1 MSYPAPPPAEQPPA
15 ERGSAA
21 GRVDAGGFFSDLF
34 DIRFT
39 RFVSLRL
46 ISIVYVLILAAVS
59 LFALVVVFAGFAQG
73 AAAGLLALV
82 AAALGWLIYV
92 VLARVA
98 LEAFA
103 VLFRIHD
110 DTSRMAVAL
119 GAPGGSA
126 AGGAAAGGAAAGGA
140 AAGAAAA
147 GGAASR
153 PPAPPSATTQVQQYP
168 YGQSGGYPQGGQ
180 PPAGGYPQAGPAQG
194 GQPPAGYGDQGT
206 PPWQ

>member
-73 AAAGLLALV
+73 AGAGLLALI

-119 GAPGGSA
+119 GAPG
-126 AGGAAAGGAAAGGA
+126 AGVTRGAAAGGA
-140 AAGAAAA
+140 AAGAV
-147 GGAASR
+147 GPR
-153 PPAPPSATTQVQQYP
+153 PPDPGSATTQVQQYP
-168 YGQSGGYPQGGQ
+168 YAQGGGYPPGGQ
-180 PPAGGYPQAGPAQG
+180 APGGPAQGGPAQG
-194 GQPPAGYGDQGT
+194 GQPPAGYGDAAT